1 MNFSE
6 TSPELDVNTLFSCLH
21 SMLDLSRG
29 WEFIPSPTPPPPP
42 YPPDSPP
49 PPPSFPPILLTP
61 PCFCSTYNADL
72 IPSL

>member
-29 WEFIPSPTPPPPP
+29 LGVYPLPYPPPPP
-42 YPPDSPP
+42 PGSPP
-49 PPPSFPPILLTP
+49 QFSPDFI
-61 PCFCSTYNADL
+61 D
-72 IPSL
+72 PSLLLSNIQC